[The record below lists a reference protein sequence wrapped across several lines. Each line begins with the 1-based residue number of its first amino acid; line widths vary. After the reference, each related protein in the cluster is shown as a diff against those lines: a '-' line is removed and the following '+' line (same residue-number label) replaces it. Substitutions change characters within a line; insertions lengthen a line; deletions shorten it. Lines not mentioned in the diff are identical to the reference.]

1 MKCFFLILGSI
12 GLAAAQP
19 YSCSTTS
26 ATTIVRVESLTERIG
41 DIVLNCTGVPSSTIS
56 VNLSVQLNATVTN
69 RISSG
74 NIITGTILTIDNGA
88 GPQAV
93 TVQPLLLSPSNLVW
107 NGVPLTYSAQ
117 GALAIRIADIR
128 VNANGAGLNQE
139 IIATLGSSGSILIT
153 QSQLVVAVPET
164 SLYAGFSST
173 LICAQS
179 GSPLPGAPFGFASLI
194 QEGTA
199 FGSTRVTEGFS
210 GAFSPKSAA
219 ANLNADTGTRFI
231 VRYTG
236 FPQAAQLFVPNAVAG
251 SDAVQ
256 PTAGGDF
263 GLPAS
268 GGSYAPSTGGSLLLS
283 LVSGA
288 DSTGAGGSLVYTPGA
303 VGSGTVT
310 FDAVTQL
317 PIVNGSAYAVY
328 EVVDSNQFRVESAQ
342 FPTFLGLAP
351 NAVTTAVQTGESVTY
366 APVSTV
372 FTASTNAPIPRF
384 VAIQPQSD
392 CSIVGDCGAAY
403 YPQLSV
409 SSNPL
414 QFTIPAG
421 APNQVQGLPVLN
433 SGSGV
438 LYWSASVNYTSTN
451 GGGWLTISPTS
462 GMNRGSIEVYANPGN
477 LPVGTYQATIT
488 ISAGSAGQQIVPVTL
503 AITQATAPGP
513 TITSVV
519 NAASFA
525 QAPVVAGSLATIMGS
540 ALTGSAVS
548 ASFNGVPAT
557 VLFSNATQI
566 NLLVPQALASLTSAQ
581 LSVTVAGRTSLPVT
595 VPVAQFE
602 PGIFSGAVLNQDS
615 TVNLSTNGAAGGSI
629 IYFYATGLSGSGTI
643 TARIGTTEITNL
655 YYAGPAPGYPGVQQ
669 INLAIPA
676 GLGGMTTELYACG
689 TSAGT
694 EVCSVPVPL
703 TLK

>member
-1 MKCFFLILGSI
+1 
-12 GLAAAQP
+12 
-19 YSCSTTS
+19 
-26 ATTIVRVESLTERIG
+26 
-41 DIVLNCTGVPSSTIS
+41 
-56 VNLSVQLNATVTN
+56 
-69 RISSG
+69 
-74 NIITGTILTIDNGA
+74 
-88 GPQAV
+88 
-93 TVQPLLLSPSNLVW
+93 
-107 NGVPLTYSAQ
+107 
-117 GALAIRIADIR
+117 
-128 VNANGAGLNQE
+128 
-139 IIATLGSSGSILIT
+139 
-153 QSQLVVAVPET
+153 
-164 SLYAGFSST
+164 
-173 LICAQS
+173 
-179 GSPLPGAPFGFASLI
+179 
-194 QEGTA
+194 
-199 FGSTRVTEGFS
+199 
-210 GAFSPKSAA
+210 
-219 ANLNADTGTRFI
+219 
-231 VRYTG
+231 
-236 FPQAAQLFVPNAVAG
+236 
-251 SDAVQ
+251 
-256 PTAGGDF
+256 
-263 GLPAS
+263 
-268 GGSYAPSTGGSLLLS
+268 
-283 LVSGA
+283 
-288 DSTGAGGSLVYTPGA
+288 
-303 VGSGTVT
+303 
-310 FDAVTQL
+310 L